1 MRTPIAFAATVILAL
16 TAAADARAQVSAGAV
31 IGIGYQGEGADDSPY
46 LGPPFGGTSLAGI
59 GMIDGAVSP
68 RVSLGVEVSLAG
80 DISGTQNQR
89 APGGNNHF
97 VSAHHDTVVSA
108 VLKFGSPAGDRVRAS
123 VVGGGGFAQRHTDR
137 SGTFGTDFAVTP
149 ITQPFE
155 ETVTDYVWALTA
167 GVDVAAAI
175 TDHVAIL
182 LAGRFHQLKDDDRLP
197 DGVVK
202 RGVSSR
208 SFRAGAGLQIRF

>member
-1 MRTPIAFAATVILAL
+1 MRVPTVFAATVILAL

-31 IGIGYQGEGADDSPY
+31 IGIAQQGEGADDSPY

-80 DISGTQNQR
+80 DMNGTQDQR
-89 APGGNNHF
+89 ASGGNNHF
-97 VSAHHDTVVSA
+97 VSAHHDTVFSA
-108 VLKFGSPAGDRVRAS
+108 VLKFGSPAGDRVRVAA
-123 VVGGGGFAQRHTDR
+123 VGGGGIAQRHTDR
-137 SGTFGTDFAVTP
+137 SGTFATSFAITP
-149 ITQPFE
+149 ITHPFE

-167 GVDVAAAI
+167 GVDVAATI

-182 LAGRFHQLKDDDRLP
+182 SPAG
-197 DGVVK
+197 
-202 RGVSSR
+202 SIS
-208 SFRAGAGLQIRF
+208 